1 MRDLLG
7 RFFDLGTLP
16 DDATGLRLT
25 FAHPLPEGLWFII
38 LICSIALAA
47 WSYWGLRGSRSSRAI
62 LFSLRTAILLLLVL
76 LITGP
81 QVTFPRESVESD
93 VVIAMLD
100 RSSSMNIKDVEE
112 SMERITR
119 DDQLNS
125 ILLENE
131 GILDQVSSR
140 SDLRWFG
147 FASNPFSLS
156 MNSTDGEGG
165 RITPR
170 TEPPNGWRTDI
181 NGSMETILDALT
193 GRSLSGI
200 ILFSDGRTPSIPD
213 RGLLRRLEA
222 SSIPVFTVALGS
234 SSPVNDIGIIDVEHP
249 SNVFVKDSVPIVI
262 TCATTGND
270 ENPEVI
276 VRLRDD
282 ETDVV
287 LDERTVV
294 IDPEDPR
301 ILLTATLN
309 DAGPR
314 KMRVELIAGD
324 DDLIAGNNER
334 IIRIDVIDRP
344 IRILY
349 IEGYPRWEYRYLK
362 NLLIRE
368 ESIDSSIMLLS
379 ADLEFAQEGDL
390 PLERLPRTDEELDQF
405 DLIIIGDVPAGFF
418 TDQQLELFSE
428 SVASE
433 GTGLLWIGGGRSTPS
448 TWKGTPLEDLLP
460 FSPPF
465 DLGEITGGVV
475 VEPTKTATDLGLF
488 VVDPVSIDGWIPE
501 LSLRSTGWSLLRSVQ
516 RIDDRKLK
524 PTTEILARVVDQ
536 DEIGHPGVVMMRFG
550 AGQIIYSTFDD
561 IWRWRF
567 GRGEDLT
574 DRWWVGILRLMARQS
589 IDSGGRIGE
598 LSLDSQ
604 AASPGTPTTIRLS
617 VFDELVSDELDDLV
631 IISVNG
637 TDGDQIAEV
646 ELVRENDGA
655 EWSAQWTPLDEG
667 EFELRFSSPR
677 AQGLFGDTMN
687 SSIQVRMPDDEY
699 RNLDPD
705 HGFLEVFSRETGGL
719 VLKGDSFEDLP
730 DALPNRDVLIEN
742 PITVSIWNSWFFFI
756 LLLSLLGIEWTL
768 RRALRMT

>member
-1 MRDLLG
+1 MRDFLG
-7 RFFDLGTLP
+7 RLFDLGTLP
-16 DDATGLRLT
+16 DDATGLRFT
-25 FAHPLPEGLWFII
+25 FAHPLPEGVWFIV
-38 LICSIALAA
+38 LICSIGLAA
-47 WSYWGLRGSRSSRAI
+47 WSYWGLRGSRSSRFI
-62 LFSLRTAILLLLVL
+62 LFSLRTSILLLLVL

-81 QVTFPRESVESD
+81 QVTFPRETVESD

-100 RSSSMNIKDVEE
+100 RSSSMNIKDVGD
-112 SMERITR
+112 SMERVTR
-119 DDQLNS
+119 DDQLKS
-125 ILLENE
+125 ILQANQ
-131 GILDQVSSR
+131 GILNEVSSR

-147 FASNPFSLS
+147 FASNPFSLA
-156 MNSTDGEGG
+156 NTPTEGG
-165 RITPR
+165 GERIIPSL
-170 TEPPNGWRTDI
+170 ESPNGWRTEI
-181 NGSMETILDALT
+181 NGSMETVLDAMT

-213 RGLLRRLEA
+213 RGLLRRLEG
-222 SSIPVFTVALGS
+222 SSIPVFTVPLGS
-234 SSPVNDIGIIDVEHP
+234 SSPVNDIGITDVEHP

-270 ENPEVI
+270 ENPEVL

-314 KMRVELIAGD
+314 KMKVELIAGD

-433 GTGLLWIGGGRSTPS
+433 GTGLLWLAGRRSTPS
-448 TWKGTPLEDLLP
+448 TWKETPLENLLP
-460 FSPPF
+460 FTPPF

-475 VEPTKTATDLGLF
+475 VEPTKTANDLGLF
-488 VVDPVSIDGWIPE
+488 VVDPVSVDGWIPE
-501 LSLRSTGWSLLRSVQ
+501 LSLRSTGWSLLKSVQ
-516 RIDDRKLK
+516 KIDDRQLK

-536 DEIGHPGVVMMRFG
+536 DEIGHPGVLMMRFG

-589 IDSGGRIGE
+589 IDSSGRIGE

-631 IISVNG
+631 IVSVSNM
-637 TDGDQIAEV
+637 DGDQIAEV

-667 EFELRFSSPR
+667 EFELGFSSPR
-677 AQGLFGDTMN
+677 ASGLFGDTMN

-699 RNLDPD
+699 RNLDTD
-705 HGFLEVFSRETGGL
+705 HGFLEVFSRQTGGL
-719 VLKGDSFEDLP
+719 VLTRDSFEDLP
-730 DALPNRDVLIEN
+730 EALPNRDVLIEN

-756 LLLSLLGIEWTL
+756 LLLSLLGVEWTL
-768 RRALRMT
+768 RRVLRMT